1 MLKLKIFI
9 KILQMMCINGLTHK
23 FDKNDNRLLPIGKNK
38 KTIGKFKDEL
48 NRRIMKEFVALRAK
62 AYA

>member
-1 MLKLKIFI
+1 
-9 KILQMMCINGLTHK
+9 MCINGLTHK
-23 FDKNDNRLLPIGKNK
+23 FDKNDNRLIPIGKNK